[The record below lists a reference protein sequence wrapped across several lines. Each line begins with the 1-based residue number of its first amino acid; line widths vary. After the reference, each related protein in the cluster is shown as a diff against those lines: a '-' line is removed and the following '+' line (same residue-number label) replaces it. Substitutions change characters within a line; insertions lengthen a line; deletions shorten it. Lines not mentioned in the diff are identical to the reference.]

1 MLSTF
6 IGDSRLD
13 GGADLILGPH
23 VPEME
28 SRQASADSGAYAP
41 IADIAPSSAMWRS
54 STMPWTDEDL
64 AKLETHDAQVAGAAG
79 DYGIVWRDPRPKM
92 RRLHQPNE
100 PARAS

>member
-28 SRQASADSGAYAP
+28 SRQASAEL
-41 IADIAPSSAMWRS
+41 RS
-54 STMPWTDEDL
+54 LCANSRYRTVIRYV
-64 AKLETHDAQVAGAAG
+64 AFINDAL
-79 DYGIVWRDPRPKM
+79 D
-92 RRLHQPNE
+92 
-100 PARAS
+100 